1 MAREAVWY
9 TVVAGIGNAA
19 TWTVEMVDVPGTV
32 QRLVGQI
39 NGQHASAG
47 VGQFASFH
55 WIINVGAAAANPNT
69 FGLDAETTMLHGAA
83 LIPNTSAGALATT
96 APQLSF
102 DSEGQ
107 RVIGAGES
115 LWLRVDAGLPATDWG
130 WTCSIR
136 VLVLLPEA

>member
-19 TWTVEMVDVPGTV
+19 TWTVEMVNVEGTV
-32 QRLVGQI
+32 QRLVGQL
-39 NGQHASAG
+39 NGQHASSG

-55 WIINVGAAAANPNT
+55 WIINVGLAAADPNA
-69 FGLDAETTMLHGAA
+69 FGLDDETTMLHGAA
-83 LIPNTSAGALATT
+83 LIPNTSGGELATT

-115 LWLRVDAGLPATDWG
+115 LWLRVDAGLPNSGWG